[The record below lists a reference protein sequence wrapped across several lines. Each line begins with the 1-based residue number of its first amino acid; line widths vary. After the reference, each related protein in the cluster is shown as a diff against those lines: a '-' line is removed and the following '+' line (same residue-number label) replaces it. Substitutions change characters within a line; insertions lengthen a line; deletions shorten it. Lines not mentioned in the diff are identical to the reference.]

1 MKQPSNEKLEENSNI
16 EKLKS
21 KISFGIK
28 FWLEFQDEGRA
39 NILGSG
45 WAKLLECIDDTA
57 KDEPKSLTEAAR
69 ECGYSYKYAWNILK
83 KIKERSGK
91 APVETKKGG
100 LGGGGWVKL
109 NDWGNYLLKTYKNLL
124 TELEGIEKKLEKSLK
139 IDEYTA

>member
-1 MKQPSNEKLEENSNI
+1 MEEPSSEKFEDYPNI

-28 FWLEFQDEGRA
+28 FWLEFENKGPK

-45 WAKLLECIDDTA
+45 WANLLECINSSDN
-57 KDEPKSLTEAAR
+57 KEPKSLTKAAI
-69 ECGYSYKYAWNILK
+69 ECGYSYKYAWNILN

-91 APVETKKGG
+91 SPVETKKGG

-109 NDWGNYLLKTYKNLL
+109 NDWGKYLLKTYKNLL
-124 TELEGIEKKLEKSLK
+124 TELEEIEKKLEKSLK
-139 IDEYTA
+139 ID